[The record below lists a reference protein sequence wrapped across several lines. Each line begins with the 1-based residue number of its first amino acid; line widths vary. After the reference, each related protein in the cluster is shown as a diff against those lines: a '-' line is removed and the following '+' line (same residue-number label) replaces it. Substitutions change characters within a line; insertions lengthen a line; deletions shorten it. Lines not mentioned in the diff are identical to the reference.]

1 MKRGLYMDNFNFIL
15 ESIKDSDY
23 ASFDLDPICDG
34 GTLYI
39 TPSIRYKV
47 DTEGTSDDAATII
60 LTNTIHS
67 KDDTKNINKLLNE
80 IRITIN
86 RDTLKYTTR
95 GVYVLTDGLVFD
107 LHDILLYPVGWTDP
121 MKGLVNQ
128 ILCTLKLRVYY
139 SKMKKVIYKKER

>member
-1 MKRGLYMDNFNFIL
+1 MDIFNMIL
-15 ESIKDSDY
+15 DSLRDSDY
-23 ASFDLDPICDG
+23 GSFDLDPIETDG
-34 GTLYI
+34 TAAYI
-39 TPSIRYKV
+39 IPSIRYKI

-67 KDDTKNINKLLNE
+67 KGDNKTIKKLIE

-86 RDTLKYTTR
+86 RDTLKHTTR
-95 GVYVLTDGLVFD
+95 GVYVLTDGFIFD
-107 LHDILLYPVGWTDP
+107 LHDTLRYPVGWTDP

-139 SKMKKVIYKKER
+139 SKNEKVIYKRKDFIL